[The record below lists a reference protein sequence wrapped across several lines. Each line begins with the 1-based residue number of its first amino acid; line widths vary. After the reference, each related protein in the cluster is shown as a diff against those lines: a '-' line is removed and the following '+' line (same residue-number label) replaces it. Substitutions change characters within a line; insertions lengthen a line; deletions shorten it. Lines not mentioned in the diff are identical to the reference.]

1 MKQFDKDE
9 LIRALFGFVAIFLLY
24 CFACFLTYLEERA
37 Y

>member
-9 LIRALFGFVAIFLLY
+9 LIRAVFGFVAIFLLY
-24 CFACFLTYLEERA
+24 CFACYLTYKEQHS